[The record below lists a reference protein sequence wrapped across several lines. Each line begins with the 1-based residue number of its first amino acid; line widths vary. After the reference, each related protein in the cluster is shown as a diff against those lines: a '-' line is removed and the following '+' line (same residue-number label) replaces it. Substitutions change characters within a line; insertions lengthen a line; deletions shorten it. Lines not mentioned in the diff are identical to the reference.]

1 MDSIKALLRGEIE
14 RDLEALGDV
23 EVGTDEYKA
32 SLDGVVKLTDRFIE
46 LEKIDT
52 EIQDKHEARHDENQL
67 KRAQMKSDRKFQ
79 VFRCVLDVAGIVVPI
94 VVTVWGTKKS
104 FEFEKE
110 GTITTIMGKGF
121 IGNLLRPFRR

>member
-14 RDLEALGDV
+14 RELEALGDV
-23 EVGTDEYKA
+23 DVGTDEYKV
-32 SLDGVVKLTDRFIE
+32 SLDGAVKLTDRYIE

-52 EIQDKHEARHDENQL
+52 DIQDKREARFDETQL
-67 KRAQMKSDRKFQ
+67 KRVQMKSDRKFQ
-79 VFRCVLDVAGIVVPI
+79 IFRCVLDVAGIVVPI
-94 VVTVWGTKKS
+94 AVTVWGTKKS